1 MKTTTTVRLPD
12 SLLARAKKKAREE
25 GATLTALIEEG
36 LRMRVAH
43 APQRR
48 VERVKAPI
56 SSVCGEVL
64 SGIDLTS
71 YARLQEI
78 MDEEVIMQAGIVK
91 LR

>member
-1 MKTTTTVRLPD
+1 
-12 SLLARAKKKAREE
+12 
-25 GATLTALIEEG
+25 
-36 LRMRVAH
+36 
-43 APQRR
+43 
-48 VERVKAPI
+48 VKAPI
-56 SSVCGEVL
+56 SSVRGEVL